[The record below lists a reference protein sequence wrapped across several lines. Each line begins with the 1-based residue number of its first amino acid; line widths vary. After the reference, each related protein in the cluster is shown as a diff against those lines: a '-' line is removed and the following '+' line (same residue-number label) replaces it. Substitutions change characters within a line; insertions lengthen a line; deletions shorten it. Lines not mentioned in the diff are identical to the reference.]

1 MTKRSKEGKRKRDR
15 RAATGLAA
23 IQMRVSVCF
32 ERPDRCQ
39 ASLFL
44 FYPLSYLAN
53 FTIMA
58 FKKFRAEQIFDGY
71 HFSDDQQVLITTE
84 DGVIEN
90 IVSVQDAGDDVQQ
103 LNGILTPGFIN
114 CHCHLELSHMK
125 GMIGEGTGL
134 TDFVFKVVTQRHLP
148 EEKILAA
155 IQKAEDEMIANGIV
169 AVGDICNNTLTLPQ
183 KMKGRIRYH
192 NFIEASGFNPQI
204 AAARFERSLGF
215 FKEFNEHAAAGQNS
229 IVPHAPYSV
238 ADELWQKIIDF
249 PNNYLQTIHN
259 QETVA
264 ENEWFIAKKGDFV
277 DFYKQM
283 SIDVSFFQASGKSS
297 LQSYLLKFLK
307 NQSLI
312 LVHNVHTSADDLRFA
327 RSSGRHVAWCLCPNA
342 NLYIGGQ
349 LPAIDL
355 FIDQDSEI
363 VLGTDSLASNH
374 QLNILGEIKTIS
386 KHFPS
391 VGWDQLLRWA
401 TINGARALQMDKLLG
416 SFEPGK
422 KPGVLLCK
430 SDLSAVRRLL

>member
-1 MTKRSKEGKRKRDR
+1 MRFRKFSADQ
-15 RAATGLAA
+15 L
-23 IQMRVSVCF
+23 
-32 ERPDRCQ
+32 
-39 ASLFL
+39 
-44 FYPLSYLAN
+44 
-53 FTIMA
+53 
-58 FKKFRAEQIFDGY
+58 FDGY
-71 HFSDDQQVLITTE
+71 SLMDDQQVLITTE
-84 DGVIEN
+84 DGVIDN
-90 IVSVQDAGDDVQQ
+90 VVSVEDAGDDVQQ
-103 LNGILTPGFIN
+103 FNGILTPGFIN

-125 GMIGEGTGL
+125 GMIGERTGL

-148 EEKILAA
+148 EEEILDA
-155 IQKAEDEMIANGIV
+155 IQKAEDEMLANGIV

-183 KMKGRIRYH
+183 KTKGRIRYH

-204 AAARFERSLGF
+204 AAARFERSFGF
-215 FKEFNEHAAAGQNS
+215 FKEFNEHTATGRNS

-249 PNNYLQTIHN
+249 PYNHFQTIHN

-264 ENEWFIAKKGDFV
+264 ENEWFIDKKGDFV

-283 SIDVSFFQASGKSS
+283 NIDVSFFEASGKSS

-307 NQSLI
+307 NQSVI
-312 LVHNVHTSADDLRFA
+312 LVHNVHTSADDLHFA
-327 RSSGRHVAWCLCPNA
+327 KESGREIAWCFCPNA

-355 FIDQDSEI
+355 FIDHDCEI

-374 QLNILGEIKTIS
+374 QLSILEEIKTIRRS
-386 KHFPS
+386 FAS
-391 VGWDQLLRWA
+391 IGRDQLLRWA